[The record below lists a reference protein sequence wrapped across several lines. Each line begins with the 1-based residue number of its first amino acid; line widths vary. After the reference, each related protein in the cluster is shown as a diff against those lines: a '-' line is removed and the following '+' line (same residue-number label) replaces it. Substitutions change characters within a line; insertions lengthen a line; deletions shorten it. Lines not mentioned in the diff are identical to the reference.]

1 MVIKP
6 AITIIELVD
15 GWGAAYSL
23 VFGLGTVFFFGAELL
38 AIRAQRVRHF
48 VIEILIIIYHLNTTW
63 LVDMISP
70 AAALLIDSLLPH
82 WHRTDHIPLEVRQAQ
97 AGGAVRSVVGPSEAD
112 HLVRT
117 HGDATTLLL
126 VR

>member
-38 AIRAQRVRHF
+38 AIRAQRVRDLLRNSNC
-48 VIEILIIIYHLNTTW
+48 LIWQYYVT
-63 LVDMISP
+63 
-70 AAALLIDSLLPH
+70 
-82 WHRTDHIPLEVRQAQ
+82 
-97 AGGAVRSVVGPSEAD
+97 AGEHTRWPV
-112 HLVRT
+112 
-117 HGDATTLLL
+117 
-126 VR
+126 

>member
-38 AIRAQRVRHF
+38 AIRAQRVRDLLRNPNC
-48 VIEILIIIYHLNTTW
+48 LI
-63 LVDMISP
+63 
-70 AAALLIDSLLPH
+70 
-82 WHRTDHIPLEVRQAQ
+82 
-97 AGGAVRSVVGPSEAD
+97 
-112 HLVRT
+112 
-117 HGDATTLLL
+117 
-126 VR
+126 